1 MITRRQWLLLGA
13 LCAPLTLPA
22 HAASDAECSIWLCL
36 PTGFPSGCGE
46 AKSAFKDRIKKR
58 KFPLP
63 NFASCMAPAS
73 SLPPGTPVS
82 TMTAKNGIAA
92 VMSYSRQCTLWSV
105 NGAGQ
110 QVCGK
115 WEMKPDKV
123 IRGTSC
129 RTYGNKDHKYRRPE
143 GCLGTT
149 DWVETYMDGQKYGDT
164 FYY

>member
-1 MITRRQWLLLGA
+1 MSKHGRWLLLGA

-22 HAASDAECSIWLCL
+22 YAASDAECSIWLCL

-46 AKSAFKDRIKKR
+46 AKSAFLKRIKNR
-58 KFPLP
+58 KSPLP
-63 NFASCMAPAS
+63 SFSSCSAPAS

-82 TMTAKNGIAA
+82 NMTSQHGIAA
-92 VMSYSRQCTLWSV
+92 VMSYSRQCTQWGV
-105 NGAGQ
+105 DTAAQ
-110 QVCGK
+110 PICGK

-129 RTYGNKDHKYRRPE
+129 RVYGNKDHKYRRPE